1 MTGPC
6 VIFFLH
12 SARQMCKLEQKNR
25 KEGKAMKVSSF
36 FSKIRSFFFRSSFP
50 KYEEEG
56 VIVMEREEFAREAR
70 EEFRGNTTLLKA
82 IEECMNRNVGEHE
95 RVSLTE

>member
-1 MTGPC
+1 MR
-6 VIFFLH
+6 L
-12 SARQMCKLEQKNR
+12 
-25 KEGKAMKVSSF
+25 SSF
-36 FSKIRSFFFRSSFP
+36 FSEIRSLFLRIRSLFLRDG
-50 KYEEEG
+50 EEEG
-56 VIVMEREEFAREAR
+56 AIIMEREEFAREAR

>member
-6 VIFFLH
+6 MIFFLH
-12 SARQMCKLEQKNR
+12 FEQQSCKLKQTIR